1 MFGVLTGLLVIVER
15 VRHGSV
21 VHVRAR
27 SGAVV
32 EAGESKDLMQVET
45 ESVSNVP
52 VVILTFSAAHFDRY
66 QQSQPG

>member
-32 EAGESKDLMQVET
+32 EAGESKDLMQV
-45 ESVSNVP
+45 
-52 VVILTFSAAHFDRY
+52 
-66 QQSQPG
+66 